1 MTASESAP
9 AATTAARSIT
19 VPPLGCARARR
30 VSRDRIASSSTRTTL
45 ARGLG
50 LCRARDGSSVGRRAD
65 PAGGTSAPG
74 PSAAEARCAEAR
86 SLGPMI
92 ETRGAGPRSPVG
104 VSFPLPL
111 VRYRR
116 EGGEVLGVKTRLSR
130 LWRRRGAGQR
140 SGLGAPDPGL
150 EHRVETLEAR
160 LKHLEAELEG
170 LQDAL
175 YRQAVLE
182 GEHVGELRRRMA
194 PEQLA
199 RDLSQDARR
208 RGL

>member
-1 MTASESAP
+1 M
-9 AATTAARSIT
+9 
-19 VPPLGCARARR
+19 
-30 VSRDRIASSSTRTTL
+30 
-45 ARGLG
+45 
-50 LCRARDGSSVGRRAD
+50 
-65 PAGGTSAPG
+65 
-74 PSAAEARCAEAR
+74 
-86 SLGPMI
+86 
-92 ETRGAGPRSPVG
+92 
-104 VSFPLPL
+104 
-111 VRYRR
+111 
-116 EGGEVLGVKTRLSR
+116 
-130 LWRRRGAGQR
+130 
-140 SGLGAPDPGL
+140 
-150 EHRVETLEAR
+150 ETLEAR